1 MFVSSNL
8 QGIRREA
15 YRMDQPFLS
24 AVIIA
29 YNEAQNIERC
39 LRSLQAVADE
49 IVVVDSGSTD
59 DTVMKSEAMG
69 ARVLNHAFEGHIQQ
83 KNWAANQAKG
93 QWIISLD
100 ADESLSEELKASL
113 LEWKKSAHEPL
124 AYRFNRLTSYCG
136 HWVRHGGWYPDQKL
150 RLWKNGLAEWTGE
163 NPHDRLELV
172 AGENTGRS
180 IGHLQGDLLH
190 HSYHTIEDHVGQ
202 IAYFSDIA
210 AAHYEGPLWL
220 TSFWV
225 RPLKM
230 AFQWSKNAL
239 IRGGWR
245 DGWAGWTIAKYSAIA
260 TAQKYEKA
268 RIYRRSKR
276 LLEAAEK
283 TKIQRVLIC
292 RTDAIGDAV
301 LTLPVAGWIKASESN
316 LQVDFLVRSY
326 AAPVAAAAEDVDD
339 VVIWSPKSP
348 PDLSGYDA
356 AVVAFPDVEVAQTL
370 RKQGVPI
377 VVGTSRRWPFRRWM
391 THHNRT
397 SRKVSGQHEAWH
409 GIELAK
415 TMHPS
420 PGWATPGLQLPKS
433 SDEIAQWG
441 RLNPEAWEEVK
452 GQIDGARDWLKIGQK
467 HIIVHPGSAG
477 SANNYSQG
485 NYLKLIAGL
494 CDAGLRV
501 ILTGTAAEADQ
512 FGFSEW
518 SDHEAVV
525 NTMGR
530 MTLHQLLALIGASDG
545 LVASSTGPLH
555 MAAASGVM
563 CVGLYGPNAPEWP
576 ERWHPVGP
584 RAHWITAK
592 RLASDGAL
600 EIEVAEVLEKILSV
614 LSE

>member
-1 MFVSSNL
+1 
-8 QGIRREA
+8 
-15 YRMDQPFLS
+15 MDQPFLS

-39 LRSLQAVADE
+39 LLSLQAVADE

-59 DTVMKSEAMG
+59 DTVMKSESMG
-69 ARVLNHAFEGHIQQ
+69 ARVLNHPFEGHIQQ

-100 ADESLSEELKASL
+100 ADESLGEELKASL
-113 LEWKKSAHEPL
+113 LEWKKSVHDSR

-150 RLWKNGLAEWTGE
+150 RLWKNGAAEWTGE
-163 NPHDRLELV
+163 NPHDRLELL
-172 AGENTGRS
+172 AGENAGKS

-190 HSYHTIEDHVGQ
+190 HSYHTVEDHIRQ

-210 AAHYEGPLWL
+210 AVHYEGPLWR
-220 TSFWV
+220 TNPWM

-230 AFQWSKNAL
+230 AFQWTKNAW

-260 TAQKYEKA
+260 TARKYEKA
-268 RIYRRSKR
+268 RVYGRSKR
-276 LLEAAEK
+276 LLEAAGK
-283 TKIQRVLIC
+283 TKIQRILIC

-301 LTLPVAGWIKASESN
+301 LTLPVAGWIKASASN

-370 RKQGVPI
+370 REQGVPI

-391 THHNRT
+391 THHNHT

-420 PGWATPGLQLPKS
+420 PGWEKPGLQLPKS
-433 SDEIAQWG
+433 PGEIAQWG
-441 RLNPEAWEEVK
+441 RLKPRAWEEVK
-452 GQIDGARDWLKIGQK
+452 GQIDGAKDWLEVDQK

-477 SANNYSQG
+477 SANNYSQEG
-485 NYLKLIAGL
+485 YLTLIDGL

-501 ILTGTAAEADQ
+501 ILTGTAAEAEQ
-512 FGFSEW
+512 FGFSRW
-518 SDHEAVV
+518 SDQEGVI
-525 NTMGR
+525 NTMGS
-530 MTLHQLLALIGASDG
+530 MTLDQLLALIGASDG

-563 CVGLYGPNAPEWP
+563 CMGLYGPDAPAWP

-600 EIEVAEVLEKILSV
+600 EIEVSEVLAKILSV